1 MIDPIIDRSPEQKR
15 LRLQKLKTE
24 LAELGYSVVETE
36 WLNAVLLTHRVRES
50 RRIARKS
57 WKWVER
63 SEQAAG

>member
-36 WLNAVLLTHRVRES
+36 WLNAILLAHRVRES